1 MMNSQIATMEKK
13 SLVCTMCQPSQFP
26 GCVIKTHYKARV
38 KNKNET
44 DSRSR
49 NENKGKGIMKIR
61 QARRKEA

>member
-1 MMNSQIATMEKK
+1 
-13 SLVCTMCQPSQFP
+13 MCQPSQFP

-38 KNKNET
+38 KNKNKT